1 MNNPVKIDDVSNERI
16 AYYALWGGEVFV
28 TAQQHIGA
36 HGFFS
41 AALVVERCDS
51 PMECY
56 MYDGYDTALRSKAT
70 GGTGGLTAHTVM
82 KQWIASKLTELAT
95 GTGLA
100 AGTHG
105 TVDLAEA
112 NETVDGPAWNAAL
125 EYTLDH

>member
-95 GTGLA
+95 RWTTRKGC
-100 AGTHG
+100 
-105 TVDLAEA
+105 EA
-112 NETVDGPAWNAAL
+112 QRKLLSRKIPVSPCKFRE
-125 EYTLDH
+125 